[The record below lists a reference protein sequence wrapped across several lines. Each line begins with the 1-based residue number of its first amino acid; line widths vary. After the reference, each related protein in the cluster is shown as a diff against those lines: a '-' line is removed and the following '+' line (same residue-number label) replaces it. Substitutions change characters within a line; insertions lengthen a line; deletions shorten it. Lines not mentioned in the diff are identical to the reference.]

1 MVALDVNLAGATAE
15 AKATFALKQIQDTP
29 VWVWHDRWVFLN

>member
-15 AKATFALKQIQDTP
+15 AKATFALKQQIQDTP
-29 VWVWHDRWVFLN
+29 VWHDR